1 MAKPS
6 ERFKKDSR
14 AASGKA
20 SKKSERT
27 THVANSIEEDPS
39 LIVSLDELH
48 EFYMPLEIS
57 KERIHKFVENWI
69 ELAYLDKIGKDL
81 FTYAPLKNQV
91 RLPILKYPS
100 NS

>member
-14 AASGKA
+14 AAPGKA
-20 SKKSERT
+20 SKNSERT
-27 THVANSIEEDPS
+27 IHVESSIEKDPS
-39 LIVSLDELH
+39 LIVSLEELH

-69 ELAYLDKIGKDL
+69 ELAYLDKIGKDI
-81 FTYAPLKNQV
+81 FSYAPLKNQV
-91 RLPILKYPS
+91 SLPLLKYP
-100 NS
+100 